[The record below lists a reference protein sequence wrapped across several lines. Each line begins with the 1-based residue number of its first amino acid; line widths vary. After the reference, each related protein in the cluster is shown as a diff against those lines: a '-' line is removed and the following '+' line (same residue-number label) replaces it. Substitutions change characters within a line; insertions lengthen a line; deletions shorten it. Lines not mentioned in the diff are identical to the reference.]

1 MQKRYGF
8 EISSAKLVCFLHI
21 FLIIFLIGCARNGY
35 DPSKITHRPR
45 IFLDGGPPIPIL
57 DEYDIAGTQLGSF
70 TDIFNPGEEARIY
83 GIWVGLDRR
92 AAMNLQKE
100 TAKNIGRN
108 LNLVVN
114 GSVVGFH
121 PIEATITNG
130 FIPFMFTHRRS
141 EKEVYS
147 FYQKLETSV
156 RQIQLELQNLRN

>member
-1 MQKRYGF
+1 
-8 EISSAKLVCFLHI
+8 
-21 FLIIFLIGCARNGY
+21 
-35 DPSKITHRPR
+35 
-45 IFLDGGPPIPIL
+45 
-57 DEYDIAGTQLGSF
+57 
-70 TDIFNPGEEARIY
+70 
-83 GIWVGLDRR
+83 
-92 AAMNLQKE
+92 MNLQKE

-114 GSVVGFH
+114 GSVVGLH